1 MGTPRTVSKT
11 KSNRKHYDQLNI
23 RIRKDGADEIIL
35 EEIRE
40 AASYCNESINGF
52 VLEAIRERVAQLRRG
67 W

>member
-11 KSNRKHYDQLNI
+11 KSNRKKYDQLNI
-23 RIRKDGADEIIL
+23 RIRKDGADEITA

-40 AASYCNESINGF
+40 FADLAGESVNAF
-52 VLEAIRERVAQLRRG
+52 VLQAIKERAAQLRG